1 MSQKSLERQRELKE
15 KLSKRPIIAAI
26 REFWDIAIAL
36 EKKVAVIF
44 VLCGDIFDLMRIKRE
59 IRDSGVLLFAHLDL
73 IEGIGKDKAGIKF
86 LKQEIGIDGILTTRS
101 RLIKFAKKET
111 LFTIQRLFIL
121 DSEGLGTGIS
131 VVRECSPWAIEILP
145 GIILPRLKDD
155 LARQNLPPIIAGGLN
170 RTEKEIKEV
179 LKSGALAISTSRK
192 ELWGFKV

>member
-1 MSQKSLERQRELKE
+1 MERQLKLKE
-15 KLSKRPIIAAI
+15 ELSKRPIIAAI
-26 REFWDIAIAL
+26 REFEDITVAL
-36 EKKVAVIF
+36 EKKVLVIF
-44 VLCGDIFDLMRIKRE
+44 ILSGDVFDLIRVKGE
-59 IRDSGVLLFAHLDL
+59 IRGLDVLLFAHLDL
-73 IEGIGKDKAGIKF
+73 IEGIGKDKAGIRF

-131 VVRECSPWAIEILP
+131 VVRECSPWAVEVLP
-145 GIILPRLKDD
+145 GIILPRLKVD
-155 LARQNLPPIIAGGLN
+155 LVKQDLPPIIAGGLI

-192 ELWGFKV
+192 ELWEFKL